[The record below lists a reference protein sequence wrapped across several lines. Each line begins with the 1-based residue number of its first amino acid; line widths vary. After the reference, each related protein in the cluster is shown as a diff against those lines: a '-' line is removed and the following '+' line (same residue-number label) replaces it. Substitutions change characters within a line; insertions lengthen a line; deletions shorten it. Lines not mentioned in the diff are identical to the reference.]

1 MFVRRETWVFESGN
15 VTSIA
20 ESYPGGLNN
29 RTVTNTYDAINRLEV
44 EQVSGSPS
52 VSSSY
57 AYDSANNRTGLV
69 VTGGPS
75 AGSATYTYNSLN
87 QLTGYGN
94 GARTVSLIY
103 DADGN
108 RGGRIITGGTDE
120 GFDSYSYD
128 FENRLVQVQ
137 GNHGASGTRTYSYGY
152 DYRTRRVLRNESQ
165 AGGAS
170 TQVVFSGGLSVEEYA
185 SGSGT
190 GTPTVEYVRGTDY
203 GGGVGGVLYTLRGGA
218 PSYTHENRRGDV
230 VAKTD
235 ASGNL
240 TYQAQYQ
247 AFGSQVATTG
257 TTQDRQQANTKD
269 EDPTGLLNEGMRY
282 YDLDSGEFMTKDP
295 AGFVDGP
302 NLYTYV
308 NQNPWTKFDPE
319 GLAGIVF
326 FGLYFGSE
334 DVRGGDPLRRE
345 EPGDADSA
353 YTLVFGSK
361 YGKERINQLHDDP
374 AGFTRGLLTG
384 KMDNQASK
392 AGSEVRTNLAAEL
405 EVAGILSGGEGGP
418 AMGEPMLMPAG
429 EGAAIAAPIEAAP
442 PGAAAPVVLNQ
453 SSASGGSPSGKTAED
468 DQVQSEDEA
477 QATGGDESSQSNEKT
492 PAENK
497 KARQNFKNNKAAARA
512 QWEDR
517 EGKDW
522 PTDEYGN
529 PWPAHHDP
537 PLKSGGDPMHVEPQ
551 DPKGPDPHNI
561 PGPDGKTDYQKW
573 GAQGAAARQ
582 SNQE

>member
-1 MFVRRETWVFESGN
+1 MLPCDRRLVGN

-29 RTVTNTYDAINRLEV
+29 RTVTNTYDAINRLEL

-75 AGSATYTYNSLN
+75 AGSTTYSYNSLN

-94 GARTVSLIY
+94 GARTVSLVY

-190 GTPTVEYVRGTDY
+190 GTPTVEYVRGSDY
-203 GGGVGGVLYTLRGGA
+203 GGGVGGVLYTLRSGA

-257 TTQDRQQANTKD
+257 STQDRQQANTKD

-319 GLAGIVF
+319 GLASDDDDVGTLIMQHQQQLLDAEGKVGIDTTQARAETRSAQQAAGVF
-326 FGLYFGSE
+326 
-334 DVRGGDPLRRE
+334 
-345 EPGDADSA
+345 ADGA
-353 YTLVFGSK
+353 
-361 YGKERINQLHDDP
+361 
-374 AGFTRGLLTG
+374 
-384 KMDNQASK
+384 QA
-392 AGSEVRTNLAAEL
+392 AAEL
-405 EVAGILSGGEGGP
+405 DPVVAATEAATGKS
-418 AMGEPMLMPAG
+418 PAG
-429 EGAAIAAPIEAAP
+429 TTNLSTGDRVMAAGMAVPVEGTVEAVGKAVKELIDAFKVAKDVGEVGKIGEAGVKIEQSAEATKEATQTVENAGVHP
-442 PGAAAPVVLNQ
+442 LDPNAKAYPDITGKEYEGDLRPDQVVVDHVKNR
-453 SSASGGSPSGKTAED
+453 ASGGS
-468 DQVQSEDEA
+468 
-477 QATGGDESSQSNEKT
+477 ATDV
-492 PAENK
+492 EN
-497 KARQNFKNNKAAARA
+497 
-512 QWEDR
+512 
-517 EGKDW
+517 
-522 PTDEYGN
+522 
-529 PWPAHHDP
+529 
-537 PLKSGGDPMHVEPQ
+537 L
-551 DPKGPDPHNI
+551 DPKTIEANSRKAGFEGNLAKDRQRMIDSGMDPADVDKALA
-561 PGPDGKTDYQKW
+561 PEQKW
-573 GAQGAAARQ
+573 D
-582 SNQE
+582 

>member
-1 MFVRRETWVFESGN
+1 MGN
-15 VTSIA
+15 VTGIA

-29 RTVTNTYDAINRLEV
+29 RTVTNTYDAINRLEL

-57 AYDSANNRTGLV
+57 AYDSANNRTGQV

-75 AGSATYTYNSLN
+75 AGSTTYTYNSLN

-94 GARTVSLIY
+94 GARTVSLVY

-128 FENRLVQVQ
+128 FENRLVRVQ

-190 GTPTVEYVRGTDY
+190 GTPTVEYVRGSDY

-247 AFGSQVATTG
+247 AFGSQVATAG

-319 GLAGIVF
+319 GLSGEPSAIVI
-326 FGLYFGSE
+326 FGVYIGTDEMRWAQPRDYTGEYPVFEWSHVAKPRLQHAAS
-334 DVRGGDPLRRE
+334 DP
-345 EPGDADSA
+345 
-353 YTLVFGSK
+353 V
-361 YGKERINQLHDDP
+361 
-374 AGFTRGLLTG
+374 GFATGALTG
-384 KMDNQASK
+384 RGSNPASQDG
-392 AGSEVRTNLAAEL
+392 AEVGRNFSNEAA
-405 EVAGILSGGEGGP
+405 VSMVSGGEGGP
-418 AMGEPMLMPAG
+418 AMGEPMPVLAG
-429 EGAAIAAPIEAAP
+429 EGVGAAAPAEVAAP
-442 PGAAAPVVLNQ
+442 AAAAPVVLNQ
-453 SSASGGSPSGKTAED
+453 GSGSSGSPSGQTAKDTQE
-468 DQVQSEDEA
+468 QSKDEA
-477 QATGGDESSQSNEKT
+477 DADSGGQQEKPKSSKQLRKDWERANNEPWPKDPQTGKNMDVSHEQAKADGGSPNDVSNIQPRPHDEHVQMHKDNGD
-492 PAENK
+492 
-497 KARQNFKNNKAAARA
+497 FKRWGARA
-512 QWEDR
+512 NQTNED
-517 EGKDW
+517 
-522 PTDEYGN
+522 N
-529 PWPAHHDP
+529 P
-537 PLKSGGDPMHVEPQ
+537 Q
-551 DPKGPDPHNI
+551 
-561 PGPDGKTDYQKW
+561 
-573 GAQGAAARQ
+573 
-582 SNQE
+582 